1 MKRYLVIL
9 AFLGFGF
16 FAQAQ
21 NKKKVF
27 NFEPKMRLGAFT
39 PIEFGNTALNKYYST
54 PIGFEGNFTLFKLYG
69 IEFTGGITYAN
80 YKYNQQPDF
89 LDYQISRQTLLYG
102 QLAYSIELHKNFDI
116 SPSFSLGLEQLSHR
130 EGSTVLARQ
139 TGVNTRI
146 GAYLDYK
153 LNKTFSFY
161 SGMHLSHTNYTM
173 EDGVSSYRKQYH
185 SSNSLIFSLGVEFN

>member
-1 MKRYLVIL
+1 MKRYFIIIVFI
-9 AFLGFGF
+9 GFGLLV
-16 FAQAQ
+16 QAQ

-27 NFEPKMRLGAFT
+27 SLEPKMRLGVIT
-39 PIEFGNTALNKYYST
+39 PIEFGNTALNKYYNT
-54 PIGFEGNFTLFKLYG
+54 PIGFEGNFTLFKLYN

-89 LDYQISRQTLLYG
+89 LDYEISRQTLLYG
-102 QLAYSIELHKNFDI
+102 QLAYSIELHKSLDI
-116 SPSFSLGLEQLSHR
+116 SPSLSFGIERLSHR
-130 EGSTVLARQ
+130 ENSYVLTRQ
-139 TGVNTRI
+139 TGFNSRI

-161 SGMHLSHTNYTM
+161 SGLHLSHTNYNM

>member
-9 AFLGFGF
+9 AVIGIGL

-27 NFEPKMRLGAFT
+27 NLEPKMRLGIFT
-39 PIEFGNTALNKYYST
+39 PIEFGNTALNKYYNT
-54 PIGFEGNFTLFKLYG
+54 PIGFEGNFTLFKLYDV
-69 IEFTGGITYAN
+69 EFTGGITYAN

-102 QLAYSIELHKNFDI
+102 QLAYSIELNKKFDV
-116 SPSFSLGLEQLSHR
+116 SPSCSLGLERLSHR
-130 EGSTVLARQ
+130 EGSNVLVRQ

-153 LNKTFSFY
+153 LNKTFSLY
-161 SGMHLSHTNYTM
+161 SGLHLSHTNYSM
-173 EDGVSSYRKQYH
+173 EDGVSSYSKQYH
-185 SSNSLIFSLGVEFN
+185 SSNSVIFSLGFEFN